1 VTVGRAFRHAH
12 PAPNLIIVLI
22 CVAPAHAEQRAT
34 AGLTVTGFRGAPV
47 FADSGSSIV
56 YGDDLAAFSVNPNIQ
71 YIDVGASA
79 TARPGRLRVYAKAD
93 SNNPGTD
100 FLTTHQVSA
109 SSTWITNGVV
119 NVPGVAAG
127 TAGTAV
133 ARYSVLGSLGW
144 DNQGTLANYSG
155 SGFVSGSIT
164 VNGNAAAVNYEGRYV
179 WIQGSGYWRVTRMST
194 GESDQMVV
202 NNTSPQGFGGY
213 GFSDV
218 LEVPF
223 SFVTGQSV
231 SIRAEMNAY
240 GRSQSSGSGAG
251 LDWTSDGGNSA
262 YWLGLSDVTIGGSP
276 VNNVTFLDTE
286 TGANLALASTVPLP
300 APLALLAL
308 GVSILL
314 RTRRS

>member
-1 VTVGRAFRHAH
+1 MKRPSVSAVLAAAASF
-12 PAPNLIIVLI
+12 LI
-22 CVAPAHAEQRAT
+22 CVTPVQAEQRAT
-34 AGLTVTGFRGAPV
+34 AGLNVTGFQGAPV
-47 FADSGSSIV
+47 FNDSGSSIV
-56 YGDDLAAFSVNPNIQ
+56 HGDDLAAFSVNPNIQ

-93 SNNPGTD
+93 SNSPGTD
-100 FLTTHQVSA
+100 VLNTLSA
-109 SSTWITNGVV
+109 NATSTWITNGVV
-119 NVPGVAAG
+119 NVPGVTAG

-155 SGFVSGSIT
+155 TGFVSGSIM
-164 VNGNAAAVNYEGRYV
+164 VNGNAAAVNYDGRYV
-179 WIQGSGYWRVTRMST
+179 WIQGSGYWRVTRMFT
-194 GESDQMVV
+194 GDPDQTVV

-231 SIRAEMNAY
+231 SIRAEMDAY
-240 GRSQSSGSGAG
+240 ARSSASGSGAG

-262 YWLGLSDVTIGGSP
+262 YWLGLSDVTVGGNAVS
-276 VNNVTFLDTE
+276 NFTFLDTE
-286 TGANLALASTVPLP
+286 TGADLALAATVPLP
-300 APLALLAL
+300 APLALLAI
-308 GVSILL
+308 GASILL
-314 RTRRS
+314 GARRSRS